1 MNISV
6 FFDSIELLHLLFY
19 VLLNTEC
26 TFYFTISILPVSL
39 WTEVIVVRTQF
50 YLFDANFEM
59 FYYQVYLTPG
69 LSERAD
75 HLVQPF

>member
-50 YLFDANFEM
+50 HLFDANFEM